1 MIDLRIENKLRSL
14 GLSGV
19 YQGYFCLIYAVLL
32 VKEDPQRLTL
42 LSKWL
47 YPDVAR
53 YCSIPVEKVDGA
65 LRTAISRCCRSNPG
79 QVALMCGGIQAP
91 SVAQFI
97 EGLLRWIE
105 AEAADR

>member
-1 MIDLRIENKLRSL
+1 MIDLRIENKLRAL

-19 YQGYFCLIYAVLL
+19 YQGYFCLIHAVLL

-53 YCSIPVEKVDGA
+53 CCGFPVGKVDSA
-65 LRTAISRCCRSNPG
+65 LRAAINRCCRSNG
-79 QVALMCGGIQAP
+79 AEVARMCDGVHSPTI
-91 SVAQFI
+91 SQFI
-97 EGLLRWIE
+97 MGLLRQIE
-105 AEAADR
+105 PEDTGK